1 MISKKSSTLYWKINY
16 HSHYKMLTEICPG
29 KLLHVVID
37 TCMLLQEKIISL
49 TFNVSYM
56 FILFCIS

>member
-1 MISKKSSTLYWKINY
+1 MISKRSSTLYWKINY

-29 KLLHVVID
+29 KLLVID

-56 FILFCIS
+56 FILFSIF